1 MTNRDK
7 NFIVE
12 KIRTSYTET
21 EKTQTDIEKLRE
33 LDKKV
38 TRPATIFGYVFGGIS
53 ALVAGSGMSLVM
65 TNIGAALGS
74 AAMPVGIAIGIVGF
88 IGALLTYPIFSKIL
102 KSRRKKYKDEI
113 LELSNRII
121 DENK

>member
-65 TNIGAALGS
+65 TNIGTALGS
-74 AAMPVGIAIGIVGF
+74 AAMPVGIAIGIIGF
-88 IGALLTYPIFSKIL
+88 AGALLTYPIFSKIL
-102 KSRRKKYKDEI
+102 KSRRKFNPGI
-113 LELSNRII
+113 F
-121 DENK
+121 